1 MTFPP
6 FMRENPR
13 LALFAVLAT
22 ASSGFGQTFFFSVF
36 GGGIRETFAL
46 QNSTYGLIYSLATL
60 TSAILLL
67 KLGPLADKWSLGKI
81 TTLAIGILAAGCL
94 TIALAPHWLWLVP
107 GFLLA
112 RLGGQGLMGHIGLT
126 TAGRYFTRNRGRIM
140 ALTAGGFPIAEAILP
155 LTAGLILVASGWRMP
170 WFMAAGILLTVLL
183 PLLLGLSRHATHP
196 AMASERPPEQQDNRG
211 EKQDYDRSQVLR
223 DPGFYLI
230 LPAALIVPFTITA
243 VLFHQSA
250 FAEIQGWTTRQMG
263 LAFTGFAA
271 GHIISLFFG
280 GPLVDR
286 IGAQRS
292 LIHGLTPIFCSML
305 VLGLTDFSWTPNLYL
320 ALCGISLGFI
330 GAAAGAIWPERYGV
344 RHIGAIRSVAQ
355 ASMVFST
362 ALSPLLVGVLLDLGL
377 TTTGVGV
384 LLAAL
389 ILLSA
394 LLARTAAPPGL
405 VAEDSLRRQKY

>member
-1 MTFPP
+1 MFPA

-36 GGGIRETFAL
+36 GGGIRDTFAL

-60 TSAILLL
+60 ASAILLL
-67 KLGPLADKWSLGKI
+67 KLGPLADRWSLNRV
-81 TTLAIGILAAGCL
+81 TTLAVVILATGCL
-94 TIALAPHWLWLVP
+94 TIALTPHWLLLIP

-126 TAGRYFTRNRGRIM
+126 TAGRYFSTNRGRIM
-140 ALTAGGFPIAEAILP
+140 ALTSGGFPIAEAILP
-155 LTAGLILVASGWRMP
+155 LSAGLILAASGWRMP
-170 WFMAAGILLTVLL
+170 WFIATGLLLVVLL
-183 PLLLGLSRHATHP
+183 PLLLYLSRHATHP
-196 AMASERPPEQQDNRG
+196 VVLSGNRSDHPHAQAVRP
-211 EKQDYDRSQVLR
+211 DYNRSQVLR

-230 LPAALIVPFTITA
+230 LPAALIVPFTVTA

-250 FAEIQGWTTRQMG
+250 FAEVRGWSTEQIG

-271 GHIISLFFG
+271 GHIVSLFFG

-286 IGAQRS
+286 IGAQRALS
-292 LIHGLTPIFCSML
+292 YGLAPIFCSML
-305 VLGLTDFSWTPNLYL
+305 VLGLSDFAWTPNLYL

-344 RHIGAIRSVAQ
+344 GHIGAIRSVAQ

-362 ALSPLLVGVLLDLGL
+362 ALSPILVGVLLDFGIA
-377 TTTGVGV
+377 TTGIGV
-384 LLAAL
+384 LFAVL

-394 LLARTAAPPGL
+394 ILAL
-405 VAEDSLRRQKY
+405 VATAPKQRA

>member
-1 MTFPP
+1 MTFPA

-13 LALFAVLAT
+13 LAIFALLAT

-36 GGGIRETFAL
+36 GSGIRETFAL

-60 TSAILLL
+60 ASAILLL
-67 KLGPLADKWSLGKI
+67 KLGPLADKWSLNRI
-81 TTLAIGILAAGCL
+81 TVLAVTILTAGCMI
-94 TIALAPHWLWLVP
+94 IAVAPHWLLLIP

-112 RLGGQGLMGHIGLT
+112 RLGGQGLMGHIGLS
-126 TAGRYFTRNRGRIM
+126 TAGRYFKHSRGRIM

-155 LTAGLILVASGWRMP
+155 LSAGLILAASGWRTP
-170 WFMAAGILLTVLL
+170 WFIAAGILLAVLL
-183 PLLLGLSRHATHP
+183 PLLLYLSRHAAHP
-196 AMASERPPEQQDNRG
+196 ASLSEESADTDQDRDDTINFNRS
-211 EKQDYDRSQVLR
+211 EVLK

-230 LPAALIVPFTITA
+230 LPAALIVPFTVTA

-250 FAEIQGWTTRQMG
+250 FADIRGWTTEQVG

-271 GHIISLFFG
+271 GHIVSLFFG

-286 IGAQRS
+286 VGAQRS
-292 LIHGLTPIFCSML
+292 LSYGLIPIFCSML
-305 VLGLTDFSWTPNLYL
+305 VLGMSDFRWTPNLYL

-330 GAAAGAIWPERYGV
+330 GAAGGAIWPERYGI

-362 ALSPLLVGVLLDLGL
+362 AVSPILVGVLLDVGL
-377 TTTGVGV
+377 ATTGIGV
-384 LLAAL
+384 LFAAL
-389 ILLSA
+389 ILVSA
-394 LLARTAAPPGL
+394 VLARMAAAP
-405 VAEDSLRRQKY
+405 RQRT

>member
-1 MTFPP
+1 MIFPT

-13 LALFAVLAT
+13 LAVFALLAT

-36 GGGIRETFAL
+36 GSGIRETFAL

-60 TSAILLL
+60 ASAILLL
-67 KLGPLADKWSLGKI
+67 KLGPLADRWSLSRMTI
-81 TTLAIGILAAGCL
+81 LAVSILAAGCMI
-94 TIALAPHWLWLVP
+94 IAVAPHWLLLIP

-112 RLGGQGLMGHIGLT
+112 RLGGQGLLGHIGLS
-126 TAGRYFTRNRGRIM
+126 TAGRYFEKNRGRIM

-155 LTAGLILVASGWRMP
+155 LSAGLILATSGWRTP
-170 WFMAAGILLTVLL
+170 WFVAAGILVAILL
-183 PLLLGLSRHATHP
+183 PLLLFLSRHAAHP
-196 AMASERPPEQQDNRG
+196 ASLSRG
-211 EKQDYDRSQVLR
+211 DADEYDAQKEHLAFNRSQVLR

-250 FAEIQGWTTRQMG
+250 FAEIRGWTTEQVG

-271 GHIISLFFG
+271 GHIVSLFFG

-286 IGAQRS
+286 IGAQRALS
-292 LIHGLTPIFCSML
+292 YGLIPIFCSML
-305 VLGLTDFSWTPNLYL
+305 VLGLTEFAWTPNLYL

-330 GAAAGAIWPERYGV
+330 GAAGGAIWPERYGV

-362 ALSPLLVGVLLDLGL
+362 ALSPILVGVLLDVGVA
-377 TTTGVGV
+377 TTGIGV
-384 LLAAL
+384 LFAVLVLVSAVLAQMAV
-389 ILLSA
+389 
-394 LLARTAAPPGL
+394 APKKGG
-405 VAEDSLRRQKY
+405 